1 MTEKDLTNDFDEN
14 ESPWRPEEATLE
26 ESELIESQPLATNSE
41 NPEPE
46 PTETALP
53 QPAPNSEEP
62 SDASTPAAEPDT
74 PDTPAAPD
82 IPSDAPQSAD
92 ELPISTP
99 AVIEAVLFA
108 TNEPITPQKI
118 VDILGTSDVK
128 EVRKHIDE
136 LNQKYEQMNCAF
148 RIEGIAGGYQMLTLS
163 PFNPWLGKLLHVRA
177 ESKLSPAALETLAII
192 AYKQPIMRVDVE
204 AIRGVAAGEMIRQL
218 IDKGLVKIV
227 GRAEELGR
235 PLLYGTTKKFLQVFG
250 LNSLKDLPTAEDLKK
265 PD

>member
-1 MTEKDLTNDFDEN
+1 MTEKETTNDFDDN
-14 ESPWRPEEATLE
+14 ESPWRPEEA
-26 ESELIESQPLATNSE
+26 PLD
-41 NPEPE
+41 EPE
-46 PTETALP
+46 PIELQPVLTEFENAKPNPDETVPPDSP
-53 QPAPNSEEP
+53 QKNDEP
-62 SDASTPAAEPDT
+62 SDEISPNTTPDDRPAPPAASE
-74 PDTPAAPD
+74 
-82 IPSDAPQSAD
+82 SAD
-92 ELPISTP
+92 NFPISTP

-118 VDILGTSDVK
+118 VEILGTSDVK

-136 LNQKYEQMNCAF
+136 LNHKYEQMNCAF
-148 RIEGIAGGYQMLTLS
+148 HIEGIAGGYQMLTLS

-177 ESKLSPAALETLAII
+177 ETKLSPAALETLAIV